1 MSNGAQNRNNIKLSG
16 TLGYVAPE
24 YLLDAIYLLLL
35 QFGFGS
41 STGNTCLIYLL
52 LHTSR
57 ATIYLLLLQDIHPV
71 QQSPAL
77 QKSSATSHQPSYL

>member
-1 MSNGAQNRNNIKLSG
+1 MEFIPWEISAVVRCAKSNS
-16 TLGYVAPE
+16 
-24 YLLDAIYLLLL
+24 IYLLLL

-41 STGNTCLIYLL
+41 SIGNTCLIYLL

-57 ATIYLLLLQDIHPV
+57 AAIYLLLLQDIHPV